1 MQKHSLQDVKSQNK
15 ELLLKLIFENPDIS
29 RLDLANLSGLS
40 GGTITSLVN
49 ELMQE
54 SKIHETAKMISTGG
68 RRKTGLKVV
77 SESGNIIIFEIKQRS
92 LVQKIYDSND
102 ELIIEEKYGMPYM
115 NGNFIVEKIIEVCN
129 KRPTLP
135 LKIGILIEENI
146 RETEIS
152 YMVSTGVSQENISLE
167 SALRMFTNIEFVI
180 DYSLKYSLNEEVLK
194 VKFNKVE
201 RYAYISV
208 DYQLNTQVFEK
219 GNPATFVPNTLLQ
232 LVEILTQRGLSDKWA
247 TAMGYRNDLRIVTN
261 AEGMDVYAGSR
272 KSKGQYLSLIE
283 CLAIVIETMLLF
295 YRLDAIFLT
304 GKAKSMPTL
313 DQDLAIALNKKSKS
327 RESLLIKTIVEMK
340 GNSAKN
346 MHRVLMESQ
355 LIGG

>member
-15 ELLLKLIFENPDIS
+15 ELILKLIFENPDIS

-54 SKIHETAKMISTGG
+54 SKVHETAKMISTGG
-68 RRKTGLKVV
+68 RRKTGLKIV
-77 SESGNIIIFEIKQRS
+77 SVSGNIIIFEIKQRS

-102 ELIIEEKYGMPYM
+102 ELILEESYGMPYL
-115 NGNFIVEKIIEVCN
+115 NGNFIVEKIMEVCHR
-129 KRPTLP
+129 RPSLP
-135 LKIGILIEENI
+135 QKIGVLIEENI

-152 YMVSTGVSQENISLE
+152 YMLSTGVSQENISLE

-208 DYQLNTQVFEK
+208 DYQLNTQIFEK
-219 GNPATFVPNTLLQ
+219 GSPATFVPNPLLQ
-232 LVEILTQRGLSDKWA
+232 LVDLLNQRGLTDKWA
-247 TAMGYRNDLRIVTN
+247 TAMGYRNDLRVITN
-261 AEGMDVYAGSR
+261 AEGMDVYEGSR
-272 KSKGQYLSLIE
+272 KSKGQYQNLVE
-283 CLAIVIETMLLF
+283 CLAVVIETMLIF

-304 GKAKSMPTL
+304 GKAKTMPTL
-313 DQDLAIALNKKSKS
+313 DQDLTNAISKKSKS
-327 RESLLIKTIVEMK
+327 RDTLLIKTIAEMK